1 MAFLM
6 FHFAFLTLAS
16 VAFAGEK
23 VIRVVPGSD
32 NELKFLTSLQDNQDL
47 ELDFWKAPHKVG
59 LAVDIHVT
67 EHAYK
72 ILAVMLKEQ
81 NIQFQILIFDVEKM
95 MDDETAVRTRGM
107 SLSFYSRYHPFDE
120 IVQELY
126 NLANQHSEI
135 ASVFRLGRSYEGREQ
150 LAIKLKGRS
159 ASNKKVFFMNCGI
172 HAREWVSPATCMY
185 IIKQIVSKYGK
196 DKSVTAMLD
205 KMDFVIMPVL
215 NVDGYVFTWNRSSRR
230 NRFWRKTRKP
240 NEGSRCVGTDP
251 NRNWDYKWGLPG
263 ASSNPCDDAYRGSQA
278 FSEVEIRNVANY
290 LKSLST
296 RGQIAGYMD
305 IHAYSQLWMT
315 PWGYTKQPSRD
326 HEELMRVS
334 RYAVGAIRRAGY
346 GTYYRYGPSSVI
358 IYQNSGGSKDYT
370 YGALKIKYSFALE
383 LRDRGRYGFLLPA
396 NQIVPTGIETF
407 EGIKAMARE
416 MRL

>member
-1 MAFLM
+1 M

-107 SLSFYSRYHPFDE
+107 SSSFYSRYHPFDE

-159 ASNKKVFFMNCGI
+159 ALNKKVFFMNCGI

-346 GTYYRYGPSSVI
+346 GTYYRYGPSSII

-383 LRDRGRYGFLLPA
+383 LRDRGSYGFLLPA